1 MRKLISFNMMTLD
14 GSFEG
19 PNGDISWHNTDEEFG
34 KFANEQT
41 DTFGALLFGRVTFE
55 LMASYWSTPEA
66 IKNDPIVA
74 NLMNSLPKVVISRTL
89 KKANWNNTQLVSD
102 DVEGQVKKLKQLPG
116 KDLAVFGSANLMVT
130 LIAKEL
136 IDEHRV
142 IINPIILGSGT
153 PLFKSMKERSKLKLI
168 ATKVFK
174 SGNVLLCY
182 VPDKKSS

>member
-66 IKNDPIVA
+66 IKNDPIV
-74 NLMNSLPKVVISRTL
+74 
-89 KKANWNNTQLVSD
+89 
-102 DVEGQVKKLKQLPG
+102 
-116 KDLAVFGSANLMVT
+116 
-130 LIAKEL
+130 
-136 IDEHRV
+136 
-142 IINPIILGSGT
+142 PI
-153 PLFKSMKERSKLKLI
+153 
-168 ATKVFK
+168 
-174 SGNVLLCY
+174 
-182 VPDKKSS
+182 